1 MKTLSGDQTTAVQAD
16 TVNIGLFFT
25 LNLSPTPVRYWTGVG
40 SLVVSSNTYLGAG
53 NFVSA
58 QEILETVQSTATTQ
72 YFTLNGIPTSLL
84 NTALDD
90 NSYIG
95 KTVNLQLGFFDSS
108 NALIG
113 SLISI
118 YIGVADTMS
127 ISFGPETSSIS
138 LSAVNGRVLW
148 DRNNLSRYTSAEQQ
162 RLYAGDLGFQFVTSS
177 IQQDVKW
184 G

>member
-1 MKTLSGDQTTAVQAD
+1 MKTLSGAQTTALQDD
-16 TVNIGLFFT
+16 TVNLALFYT
-25 LNLSPTPVRYWTGVG
+25 LNLSPTPVRIWTGTG
-40 SLVVSSNTYLGAG
+40 DITISSNTYNGAG
-53 NFVSA
+53 EFVNV

-72 YFTLNGIPTSLL
+72 YFTLNGIPTTYL

-90 NSYIG
+90 NNYIG
-95 KTVNLQLGFFDSS
+95 KTVNLQLGFFDSVG
-108 NALIG
+108 ALIG
-113 SLISI
+113 NLLTI

-127 ISFGPETSSIS
+127 ISFGPETSNIT

-162 RLYAGDLGFQFVTSS
+162 RLYAGDLGFEFVTSS
-177 IQQDVKW
+177 IQQEVKW